1 MNKSILL
8 LGALVVGAASV
19 SVGAANAAVIDNI
32 NGNFLPPF
40 LVFADAVQNI
50 LGRRRKAPFQGAVF
64 RGRVRGGS
72 GFEGRL
78 SLG

>member
-40 LVFADAVQNI
+40 VVFADAV
-50 LGRRRKAPFQGAVF
+50 
-64 RGRVRGGS
+64 
-72 GFEGRL
+72 
-78 SLG
+78 